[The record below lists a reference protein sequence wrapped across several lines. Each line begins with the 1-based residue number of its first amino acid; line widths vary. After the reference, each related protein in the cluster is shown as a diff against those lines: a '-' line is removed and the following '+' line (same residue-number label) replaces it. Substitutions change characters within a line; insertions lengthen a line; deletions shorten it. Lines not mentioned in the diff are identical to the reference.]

1 VSVIQWGIAAPA
13 RTTQSWV
20 ADELRARIIVGT
32 IPVGSRLRQVDV
44 ATEFKVS
51 TTPVREAFRTLATE
65 GLVQIDER
73 RGVVVRRLSLEE
85 CIELQELI
93 IVVESDNLM
102 HSIPM
107 MDDQTLSE
115 AESTYRKMLRGGK
128 QYPLLNREL
137 HLTLARPSGRR
148 RSIALLAEM
157 LTLSALHVREDTRRI
172 DGRREQWR
180 PAPATPRAPPK
191 SCASTASR
199 SCRCS
204 SATSRRRRR
213 RRARRAP
220 SPHADAGPRPEKAR
234 VAAVIPPSFGITMR
248 LIPNEGVVLPPATRA
263 PARGP
268 TSRRDRAPGGA
279 PSALLHLSLTR
290 F

>member
-1 VSVIQWGIAAPA
+1 MSVIQSGIAAPA

-44 ATEFKVS
+44 ATEFNVS

-65 GLVQIDER
+65 GLVQIDEH
-73 RGVVVRRLSLEE
+73 RGVVVRRLTLEE

-93 IVVESDNLM
+93 IVVESDNLL
-102 HSIPM
+102 HSIPV

-115 AESTYRKMLRGGK
+115 AESTYRKMLRGGR

-172 DGRREQWR
+172 DGRREQSNHEHH
-180 PAPATPRAPPK
+180 ALVEAA
-191 SCASTASR
+191 
-199 SCRCS
+199 
-204 SATSRRRRR
+204 
-213 RRARRAP
+213 RAR
-220 SPHADAGPRPEKAR
+220 DAEG
-234 VAAVIPPSFGITMR
+234 AAEIVRQHCQPILSLLKR
-248 LIPNEGVVLPPATRA
+248 DLAAATRA
-263 PARGP
+263 AGVPGAVTAR
-268 TSRRDRAPGGA
+268 
-279 PSALLHLSLTR
+279 
-290 F
+290 

>member
-1 VSVIQWGIAAPA
+1 MSVIQSGIVTPA

-32 IPVGSRLRQVDV
+32 VPVGARLRQVDV

-102 HSIPM
+102 HSVPL

-115 AESTYRKMLRGGK
+115 AESICRKMLRGGK

-137 HLTLARPSGRR
+137 HLILARPSGRR

-157 LTLSALHVREDTRRI
+157 LTLSAAARPGGHAPHRRPPRAVPPRSTTPSS
-172 DGRREQWR
+172 RRR
-180 PAPATPRAPPK
+180 APGTPRAPPR

-204 SATSRRRRR
+204 SVTSRRRRR
-213 RRARRAP
+213 QPACPAPPPRAE
-220 SPHADAGPRPEKAR
+220 ADLTPLPLVGDTFLT
-234 VAAVIPPSFGITMR
+234 STMTVMF
-248 LIPNEGVVLPPATRA
+248 PGC
-263 PARGP
+263 GP
-268 TSRRDRAPGGA
+268 TLEVDYASCAG
-279 PSALLHLSLTR
+279 
-290 F
+290 

>member
-1 VSVIQWGIAAPA
+1 MQSGITAPA

-65 GLVQIDER
+65 GLVQIDEH
-73 RGVVVRRLSLEE
+73 RGVVVRRLTLEE

-93 IVVESDNLM
+93 IVVESDNLL
-102 HSIPM
+102 HSIPV

-115 AESTYRKMLRGGK
+115 AESTYRKMLRGGR

-137 HLTLARPSGRR
+137 HLPLARPSGRR

-172 DGRREQWR
+172 DGRRELPESTRDDLTGYAGAKPVRIGNAASSQFQLDVYGEVMDSLHLAQAAGLKAE
-180 PAPATPRAPPK
+180 PAVW
-191 SCASTASR
+191 
-199 SCRCS
+199 
-204 SATSRRRRR
+204 
-213 RRARRAP
+213 
-220 SPHADAGPRPEKAR
+220 D
-234 VAAVIPPSFGITMR
+234 F
-248 LIPNEGVVLPPATRA
+248 LL
-263 PARGP
+263 
-268 TSRRDRAPGGA
+268 
-279 PSALLHLSLTR
+279 ALLKFLESHWERPDEFTR
-290 F
+290 DLLAFIRSHPSR